1 MKRERTQTADPHL
14 ALEEEPLIK
23 SARTR
28 FTQRFSQALQWLIC
42 SGLQLSR
49 SKCSTCFCIVS
60 ATYPGR
66 SGRCFPEQGGEHASN
81 DFFPI
86 LVAPSPFESVA
97 RFQCCFPVL
106 TYCVYTACIGWIKGD
121 SVKFHFLSSEL
132 TWIFH
137 PSVDFVPNG

>member
-1 MKRERTQTADPHL
+1 M
-14 ALEEEPLIK
+14 
-23 SARTR
+23 
-28 FTQRFSQALQWLIC
+28 
-42 SGLQLSR
+42 
-49 SKCSTCFCIVS
+49 S

-97 RFQCCFPVL
+97 RFQCCFPVFRFSGFLVL
-106 TYCVYTACIGWIKGD
+106 TYCVYTAGIGWIKGD
-121 SVKFHFLSSEL
+121 SVKFHFLSSEP

-137 PSVDFVPNG
+137 PSIDFVPNG